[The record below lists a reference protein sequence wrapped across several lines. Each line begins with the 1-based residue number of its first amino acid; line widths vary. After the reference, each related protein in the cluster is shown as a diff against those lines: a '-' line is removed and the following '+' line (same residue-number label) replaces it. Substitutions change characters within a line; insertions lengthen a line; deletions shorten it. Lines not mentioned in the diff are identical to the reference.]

1 MTIDPEKKYVVL
13 KELDRITITE
23 TEATSR
29 PIVLAYVLGYAVG
42 GLLAL
47 VGVDG
52 VRKVFEQTLKDYYP
66 Q

>member
-1 MTIDPEKKYVVL
+1 MIVDLEKQHIVM

-23 TEATSR
+23 TAAASR
-29 PIVLAYVLGYAVG
+29 PIVLAYILGYAVG

-52 VRKVFEQTLKDYYP
+52 VREIFEQSIRDYKP